1 MLALKLVLALE
12 PCARPVLLGKLSAFP
27 PQCYNHYIDKHKQR
41 RFTRTLDTTQLF
53 PGITQHKV
61 KTDRIETAYLEAG
74 AGSTPIV
81 LVQGNT
87 SSSLFFQDFMLALA
101 ATNRYK
107 IYAPD
112 MRGFGDTQALP
123 INATRG
129 LRDFSDDLSSL
140 VQALGLT
147 SFHLFGWS
155 MGGNVAMQYAIE
167 HPGALRT
174 LTLQSPGSPF
184 GFGGTKGPEGTPI
197 WPDFAGSGGGT
208 ANPDFVQ
215 RIKQGDRGNEQFSP
229 RTVMNNFYFKPPFRA
244 APDREEIY
252 LTSMLSCKVA
262 EGIYPGDM
270 TPSNNWP
277 NVAPGTQGPNNAL
290 SPKYMNQ
297 ANFAAISHKPPVLWV
312 RGADDQ
318 IVSDTSLFDFGF
330 LGQLGAVPGW
340 PGADI
345 YPPQPM
351 IAQIRTVLQKYK
363 ANGGQYQE
371 VTLPDCG
378 HSPHIEK
385 PAEVLSLFTTFVD
398 AH

>member
-1 MLALKLVLALE
+1 MD
-12 PCARPVLLGKLSAFP
+12 S
-27 PQCYNHYIDKHKQR
+27 
-41 RFTRTLDTTQLF
+41 TQIL

-61 KTDRIETAYLEAG
+61 KTDRLEVAYLEAG
-74 AGSTPIV
+74 AGNIPLV
-81 LVQGNT
+81 LVHGNT

-101 ATNRYK
+101 ATNRYR

-112 MRGFGDTQALP
+112 MRGFGDTQVLP

-129 LRDFSDDLSSL
+129 LRDFSDDLNSL

-147 SFHLFGWS
+147 AFHLSGWS
-155 MGGNVAMQYAIE
+155 LGGNVVMQYTMDY
-167 HPGALRT
+167 PGTLLT

-215 RIKQGDRGNEQFSP
+215 RIAQHDRGNEQFSP
-229 RTVMNNFYFKPPFRA
+229 RTVMNNFYFKPPFRV

-252 LTSMLSCKVA
+252 LTSIFSCKVA

-290 SPKYMNQ
+290 SPKYLNQ
-297 ANFAAISHKPPVLWV
+297 ANFAAISQKPPVLWI

-318 IVSDTSLFDFGF
+318 IVSDTSLFDYGF

-340 PGADI
+340 PGADV

-351 IAQIRTVLQKYK
+351 ITQLRAVLEQYR

-371 VTLPDCG
+371 IVLPDCG

-385 PAEVLSLFTTFVD
+385 QGAVHELVDSLIMQ
-398 AH
+398 HSG

>member
-1 MLALKLVLALE
+1 MNTTPLLA
-12 PCARPVLLGKLSAFP
+12 
-27 PQCYNHYIDKHKQR
+27 
-41 RFTRTLDTTQLF
+41 
-53 PGITQHKV
+53 GISQKRIT
-61 KTDRIETAYLEAG
+61 TDRLEIAYLEVG
-74 AGSTPIV
+74 TGSTPIV
-81 LVQGNT
+81 LLHGNT

-101 ATNRYK
+101 ATSRYP
-107 IYAPD
+107 IFAPD

-140 VQALGLT
+140 AQTLGLT

-155 MGGNVAMQYAIE
+155 MGGNIVMQYAID
-167 HPGALRT
+167 HPGTLRT
-174 LTLQSPGSPF
+174 LTVQAPGSPF
-184 GFGGTKGPEGTPI
+184 GFGGTKGPEGAPI

-208 ANPDFVQ
+208 ANPEFVQ
-215 RIKQGDRGNEQFSP
+215 RLGQGDRGSEQFSP
-229 RTVMNNFYFKPPFRA
+229 RTVMNAFYFKPPFRV

-252 LTSMLSCKVA
+252 VTSMLSCKVT

-297 ANFAAISHKPPVLWV
+297 ADLATINPKPPILWI

-318 IVSDTSLFDFGF
+318 IVSDTSFFDFGF

-340 PGADI
+340 PGADV
-345 YPPQPM
+345 YPAQPM
-351 IAQIRTVLQKYK
+351 ISQIHTVLDHYR
-363 ANGGQYQE
+363 ANGGEYQE
-371 VTLPDCG
+371 VVLADCG
-378 HSPHIEK
+378 HSPH
-385 PAEVLSLFTTFVD
+385 
-398 AH
+398 